1 MLFTVDAR
9 SFVCRQATFHLCAGD
24 TVVNFT
30 FCKLNLGN
38 FLCMQ
43 ARQLQFLNKI
53 FSLRLV
59 NASQKILETES
70 MLETGT
76 AA

>member
-1 MLFTVDAR
+1 MLLMLEVLFA
-9 SFVCRQATFHLCAGD
+9 AFHLCAGD

-38 FLCMQ
+38 FLCVQ

-53 FSLRLV
+53 FGLRLV
-59 NASQKILETES
+59 ISSQKILETGS
-70 MLETGT
+70 RLETET